1 MNETVHNL
9 WASDL
14 VEDAPIG
21 VVLFDLKGR
30 ACWANRHMLRMLG
43 VPSMDM
49 FLSSQ
54 DSSDSVWRDVF
65 TQPENLYIQGEDGNE
80 LHLDCSYHDYNGSR
94 QGRAG
99 FYLDVGDRHQLSK
112 RVERLTM
119 NDALTSMLNWRGI
132 RRELDILV
140 SRSRR
145 YENALS
151 VIHVRIDASD
161 DHSVL
166 AASRCLRE
174 QTRWTDM
181 VGRHNEDGF
190 LVILPETAERD
201 TCVLADKI
209 KQAIE
214 SVHKQAGL
222 REPLKVQIAAIQW
235 KRGEDT
241 GLLLERLDAQLETAN
256 AA

>member
-9 WASDL
+9 WASEL
-14 VEDAPIG
+14 IEDAPVG
-21 VVLFDLKGR
+21 VVLFDPKGR
-30 ACWANRHMLRMLG
+30 AWWANRHMLRMLG
-43 VPSMDM
+43 VTTMDT
-49 FLSSQ
+49 FLASQ
-54 DSSDSVWRDVF
+54 DSHDSAWQGLF
-65 TQPENLYIQGEDGNE
+65 NQPANLYIQGRDGDE
-80 LHLDCSYHDYNGSR
+80 LHLDCSYQDYNGNR

-99 FYLDVGDRHQLSK
+99 FYMDVGDRHQLSK

-161 DHSVL
+161 DESVL

-181 VGRHNEDGF
+181 VGRYNEDGF
-190 LVILPETAERD
+190 LVILPETSESDAR
-201 TCVLADKI
+201 VLAEKI
-209 KQAIE
+209 SQAIG
-214 SVHKQAGL
+214 SVHEKAEL
-222 REPLKVQIAAIQW
+222 AAPLNVQIAAIQW

-241 GLLLERLDAQLETAN
+241 QLLLERLDTQLDTAN